1 MENLTGTSFEMWKLD
16 AKANLSPRTVE
27 LYTDGL
33 SRLFEGLGVSSEI
46 FYNEY
51 RAALDSGDSRRVT
64 LLNNRVKITL
74 RTEYEKYS
82 SSHAL
87 QCYKGFLSF
96 MRANFRDGLEF
107 DSKDFNKFRKSQLKE
122 HSTRIKRIP
131 RDGIREY
138 LEVAK
143 NYGRT
148 RVSKTRNVALIH
160 VIKDSG
166 LSRSDVVKLDVGDI
180 RGPLEDGSEY
190 AVIPS
195 IRMKTGNA
203 QVPCIGYESLTALR
217 EYLDARREP
226 REFEATRDDGSRE
239 TVTLPG
245 ETLTD
250 ETPLFVYTQT
260 TVNNA
265 GEVIHEYGDRLTP
278 DAVTFTFTQI
288 SRNAENRYSP
298 HSLRK
303 YNWLQLEQ
311 FLPHDWACVVQGRSI
326 NDSSSEYSL
335 DPEDPDDWDK
345 LLEKYAEGYT
355 EYIAVGEKRT
365 REEVEN
371 LKKQVEAMQVQM
383 AGLLVGVEPGDTPN
397 PDQLRAISDIVK
409 IMRKNGS

>member
-1 MENLTGTSFEMWKLD
+1 METLTGTSFEMWKLD

-51 RAALDSGDSRRVT
+51 RVALDSGDSRRVT

-122 HSTRIKRIP
+122 HSTRIKRI
-131 RDGIREY
+131 
-138 LEVAK
+138 
-143 NYGRT
+143 
-148 RVSKTRNVALIH
+148 
-160 VIKDSG
+160 KDSG

-180 RGPLEDGSEY
+180 REPLEDGSEY

-195 IRMKTGNA
+195 IRIKTGNA
-203 QVPCIGYESLTALR
+203 QVPCLGYESLTALR

-226 REFEATRDDGSRE
+226 REFEATRDDGGRE

-265 GEVIHEYGDRLTP
+265 GEVVHEYGDRLTP

-288 SRNAENRYSP
+288 SRNAKNRYSP

-303 YNWLQLEQ
+303 YNWLQIEQ

-371 LKKQVEAMQVQM
+371 LKKQVESMQIQM
-383 AGLLVGVEPGDTPN
+383 AGLLVGVAPGDTPS
-397 PDQLRAISDIVK
+397 PDQLRAISDIVE
-409 IMRKNGS
+409 IMKNGS